1 MDVLEGLQVR
11 HGFPNH
17 ASGCGSQEGVPH
29 QAKSNLIGAVG
40 NDRGETLKCTGL
52 KERWGAA
59 VKISNMM

>member
-1 MDVLEGLQVR
+1 M
-11 HGFPNH
+11 GFLTD

-40 NDRGETLKCTGL
+40 NGRGETLKCTGL

-59 VKISNMM
+59 VKIANVM